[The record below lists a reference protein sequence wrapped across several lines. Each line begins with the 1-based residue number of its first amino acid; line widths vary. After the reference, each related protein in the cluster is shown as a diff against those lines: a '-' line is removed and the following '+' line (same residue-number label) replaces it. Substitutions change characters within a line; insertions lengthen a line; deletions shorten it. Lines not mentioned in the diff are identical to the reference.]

1 MHMAVF
7 LPVSQHQLFPSG
19 GLNHLQNYKG
29 PALAVALFFVR
40 KVKLRRARA
49 GGGLASAVIISFA
62 VGAEALDA
70 PACFFQHLL

>member
-7 LPVSQHQLFPSG
+7 LPVPPHQLFPSG

-40 KVKLRRARA
+40 KADA
-49 GGGLASAVIISFA
+49 ASAGFILFA

-70 PACFFQHLL
+70 PAGFFQHLL